1 MRGDGGT
8 AALLRAAAT
17 LLEGGLMASRA
28 SKKAA
33 AERLSRVSRKATDTV
48 TQVTGAY
55 AMTRLAVLARQPSTG
70 RYPTGSWTLAN
81 IFAARDAQMQGNF
94 ERAVRLAEG
103 MRTFPELHVA
113 RTNRLEAQ
121 KSITSKIEPAG
132 DTGRAR
138 AIAAEAEAL
147 YGPRGIGVT
156 AGTKADIE
164 GYLVDHG
171 IAIGLNTPVIRADA
185 SRVDLVH
192 TCWPLEFVKWDA
204 FKRRLVTRI
213 DGGAE
218 VPIVHGDGR
227 WVVYA
232 KHDDMPWRQDAAV
245 LSGSLVW
252 AYGAHAKRDMAKA
265 SVSHGNAKVIGELPA
280 GVSLQSDE
288 GTMTDEAT
296 AFLELLRA
304 VANDDSPIGIAPA
317 GSKLNYLVNTSQAW
331 QIWKELIGDAA
342 KAAAR
347 IYLGT
352 DGVLGSQ
359 GGAPGVDVNALF
371 GVART
376 RVEGDLHCI
385 ENGFYTGVLI
395 PWTLLNFG
403 DAAPAPRLVYQIPDV
418 DADAAVESLAKRRTA
433 FFADVASMREQGFGL
448 TQAAVDAIAERY
460 QVDAPTLAALEAQAP
475 SVALAPTDLFGE
487 LTPNEVRGTAGV
499 GPLMLPDGSRDP
511 DGDVINRK
519 LAERREQEKIAA
531 QQRADMEAEAAK
543 IAAEAAAEQEAA
555 PAPAEPLAEALVAR
569 VGALESRVA
578 VVETGASDLALTMR
592 AGFDGM
598 ADIVGEVDTRVT
610 TVANDARERDEARDA
625 REAEYNERV
634 LSLTG
639 EVRGIRA
646 GLDAA
651 NDAHEREIT
660 TVRAEA
666 RADRAEIR
674 ERHDTLVALT
684 TGTVAALEKTV
695 ETLKADVVAVQTATI
710 REDRQG

>member
-1 MRGDGGT
+1 
-8 AALLRAAAT
+8 
-17 LLEGGLMASRA
+17 MASRA
-28 SKKAA
+28 SKKAT
-33 AERLSRVSRKATDTV
+33 AERLSRVSRKATDTS
-48 TQVTGAY
+48 TQVAGAY
-55 AMTRLAVLARQPSTG
+55 AMTRLAVLARQPSG

-103 MRTFPELHVA
+103 MRTFPALYVA
-113 RTNRLEAQ
+113 RVNRLEAQ
-121 KSITSKIEPAG
+121 KSISSKIEPAG
-132 DTGRAR
+132 TTGRAR
-138 AIAAEAEAL
+138 AIANEAEAL

-156 AGTKADIE
+156 AATLADIE

-192 TCWPLEFVKWDA
+192 TCWPLEFVKWDS

-245 LSGSLVW
+245 LPGSLVW

-280 GVSLQSDE
+280 GVSLQTAD

-296 AFLELLRA
+296 AFLEMLRA
-304 VANDDSPIGIAPA
+304 VANDDTPFGIAPP
-317 GSKLNYLVNTSQAW
+317 GSKLNYIVNTSQAW
-331 QIWKELIGDAA
+331 QIWKELTGDAS
-342 KAAAR
+342 KDAAR

-376 RVEGDLHCI
+376 RVEGGLHCI

-403 DAAPAPRLVYQIPDV
+403 DAAPAPRLVYQIPDA
-418 DADAAVESLAKRRTA
+418 DADASVDALAKRRKA
-433 FFADVASMREQGFGL
+433 FYEDIALMRAQGFEI
-448 TQAAVDAIAERY
+448 TQAVVDALAERY
-460 QVDAPTLAALEAQAP
+460 QIDAPTLAALEAKAP

-487 LTPNEVRGTAGV
+487 LTPNEVRATAGV
-499 GPLMLPDGSRDP
+499 GPLLLPDGTRDP
-511 DGDVINRK
+511 EGDVINRK
-519 LAERREQEKIAA
+519 LAERREQEKIEA
-531 QQRADMEAEAAK
+531 QKRADMEAEAAK
-543 IAAEAAAEQEAA
+543 IAAEAAAEQAAA
-555 PAPAEPLAEALVAR
+555 PAPAEPLATAASVEA
-569 VGALESRVA
+569 
-578 VVETGASDLALTMR
+578 LALTMR